1 MVIFRCKN
9 ICEISTENYFYA
21 RGGQPKLVYGPQLLK
36 IAENID
42 FLGRIITKNTQNIE
56 KSLILDSILGRGLAT
71 PVLCSSEGSELEKD
85 PIFRIWAIRM
95 DLRVKSDI

>member
-1 MVIFRCKN
+1 M
-9 ICEISTENYFYA
+9 FYA

-56 KSLILDSILGRGLAT
+56 KSLILDSILGRVLAT
-71 PVLCSSEGSELEKD
+71 PVLCSSERSELEKD
-85 PIFRIWAIRM
+85 SIFRI
-95 DLRVKSDI
+95 